1 MSRESFK
8 QFMNQVADDDMLQA
22 RIGGATD
29 GAYRYFCNGT
39 QCVCEFTTEDLQDS
53 AELLSDKKV
62 DVLTGPGCG
71 CWCKDPT
78 HCATDWM
85 WCRQVVG

>member
-1 MSRESFK
+1 MSRESLK

-22 RIGGATD
+22 RIGGAIEAESLIAL
-29 GAYRYFCNGT
+29 GAECG
-39 QCVCEFTTEDLQDS
+39 CEFTTEDLQDS
-53 AELLSDKKV
+53 AELLSNKKV
-62 DVLTGPGCG
+62 DVVTDPGCG

-78 HCATDWM
+78 HCATDRM

>member
-1 MSRESFK
+1 MSRESLK

-22 RIGGATD
+22 RIGGAIEAESLIAL
-29 GAYRYFCNGT
+29 GAECG
-39 QCVCEFTTEDLQDS
+39 CEFTTEDLQDS

>member
-1 MSRESFK
+1 MSRESLK

-22 RIGGATD
+22 RIGGAIEAESLIAL
-29 GAYRYFCNGT
+29 GAECG
-39 QCVCEFTTEDLQDS
+39 CEFTTEDLQDS
-53 AELLSDKKV
+53 AGLLSDKKV
-62 DVLTGPGCG
+62 DVVTDPGCG

-78 HCATDWM
+78 HCATDRM

>member
-1 MSRESFK
+1 MKDPR
-8 QFMNQVADDDMLQA
+8 A
-22 RIGGATD
+22 GGAIEAESLIAL
-29 GAYRYFCNGT
+29 GAECG
-39 QCVCEFTTEDLQDS
+39 CEFTTEDLQDS